1 MTIWNTSVLFV
12 ELPKS
17 TFFAKLANFC
27 MQTSLRK
34 MPRIFF
40 RQRLLLQPVNPFSD
54 FEAKL
59 VDLLDLKSCNSIK
72 RSFFFSQ
79 RLPTKGTKEDS
90 LAKILS
96 KMDPCSAFSGRNEK
110 ETKTREKVFDWK
122 LSDSLLLQF
131 LPKDVDLIICCS
143 EEKKSHQHRSQ
154 KLIVLDD
161 QLDDDE
167 QRIRYS
173 HLYIF
178 LRLSDFPIW
187 VRGRCVTRTTY
198 RLNRVVVFRK
208 VLPCQVSL

>member
-1 MTIWNTSVLFV
+1 MTNRNTSVLFV

-27 MQTSLRK
+27 LQTSLRK

-110 ETKTREKVFDWK
+110 ETKTREKVFWLK
-122 LSDSLLLQF
+122 TFRFTFALVSPKRCWSDYLLLWR
-131 LPKDVDLIICCS
+131 
-143 EEKKSHQHRSQ
+143 EKESSASITKTHCPRWPIGWRWTTHPLFSSIYFSQ
-154 KLIVLDD
+154 TV
-161 QLDDDE
+161 
-167 QRIRYS
+167 RFS
-173 HLYIF
+173 HLGQRP
-178 LRLSDFPIW
+178 L
-187 VRGRCVTRTTY
+187 CH
-198 RLNRVVVFRK
+198 
-208 VLPCQVSL
+208 